1 MSIVLD
7 VLIIGSL
14 LTLGVVGLSR
24 GFQRELVALFGILF
38 GALVTEVG
46 AQNWGYARAIQM
58 ERDPNLMTVMIAI
71 GMVLGSA
78 VLLGYGGA
86 LFLPARKKPA
96 EGTDRWLGGLV
107 ATINGILLL
116 GLVLRY
122 ASWREN
128 SWLLSKFTF
137 SDVVLRNFPT
147 FLFAMFVIGCVVALV
162 RIGQHLFTLMQA
174 R

>member
-58 ERDPNLMTVMIAI
+58 ERDPQSHD
-71 GMVLGSA
+71 GDDR
-78 VLLGYGGA
+78 YWHGA
-86 LFLPARKKPA
+86 WECCVAGLWRRVIFAR
-96 EGTDRWLGGLV
+96 
-107 ATINGILLL
+107 
-116 GLVLRY
+116 
-122 ASWREN
+122 S
-128 SWLLSKFTF
+128 
-137 SDVVLRNFPT
+137 
-147 FLFAMFVIGCVVALV
+147 
-162 RIGQHLFTLMQA
+162 
-174 R
+174 